1 MILVIALLV
10 KKAYFVNDTHEG
22 YKMIDTKINAF
33 IIRGKKEVVSNRR
46 IEEMCVSGEPFISCL
61 R

>member
-1 MILVIALLV
+1 VILVIAVLV
-10 KKAYFVNDTHEG
+10 KKAYFVNDAHEG

-46 IEEMCVSGEPFISCL
+46 IEGM
-61 R
+61 